1 VITCSSAYCVV
12 RNGVNTTP
20 ENAPVVE
27 ADELPDPVLADNP
40 DADTGE
46 DTLPGDALTSNTD
59 CVGDAISIVN
69 QVRPFGKK
77 ICITST
83 FTYTGLDTCTAFT
96 SSVSMNDS
104 GARITSFKVHV

>member
-1 VITCSSAYCVV
+1 V

-46 DTLPGDALTSNTD
+46 DTLPGDALTSNTELRWRRD
-59 CVGDAISIVN
+59 LHCEPGTS
-69 QVRPFGKK
+69 VR
-77 ICITST
+77 
-83 FTYTGLDTCTAFT
+83 
-96 SSVSMNDS
+96 
-104 GARITSFKVHV
+104 

>member
-1 VITCSSAYCVV
+1 
-12 RNGVNTTP
+12 
-20 ENAPVVE
+20 VE

-59 CVGDAISIVN
+59 CVDAISIVN

-77 ICITST
+77 ICIT
-83 FTYTGLDTCTAFT
+83 
-96 SSVSMNDS
+96 
-104 GARITSFKVHV
+104 

>member
-1 VITCSSAYCVV
+1 V

-27 ADELPDPVLADNP
+27 ADELPDPVLANP

-69 QVRPFGKK
+69 QVRPFVRRFVLRVR
-77 ICITST
+77 S
-83 FTYTGLDTCTAFT
+83 
-96 SSVSMNDS
+96 
-104 GARITSFKVHV
+104 RIPVRYLHGVYFERKYE